1 MLNYAK
7 AGLAGLALLS
17 SAEVSLPL
25 CCTNAPDT
33 QIRQNNSLFPPLAI
47 VWWSEAC
54 VSHDAVLLLL
64 VVSRVC
70 GRGVRGT
77 QSAAPHACA
86 RTGFPAHLRERWAEA
101 RVPDGV
107 CALPAPRRPALL
119 PRKQALRVL
128 PIVLIG

>member
-25 CCTNAPDT
+25 CCTKAHP
-33 QIRQNNSLFPPLAI
+33 QMRQAHSYFPPHAI
-47 VWWSEAC
+47 VWYSEAC
-54 VSHDAVLLLL
+54 VSQDAVLLLL

-77 QSAAPHACA
+77 KSATLPACA
-86 RTGFPAHLRERWAEA
+86 RTGFPAHLRER
-101 RVPDGV
+101 
-107 CALPAPRRPALL
+107 
-119 PRKQALRVL
+119 
-128 PIVLIG
+128 